1 MSEDVL
7 TSLSTRLRARAE
19 RVTPREVRGRILR
32 IEGTMIRATLENA
45 RIGEECLLEDPE
57 TGQRLTAEVVGFDD
71 GAVVLAPGGSTRGL
85 SNQAAVIATGVL
97 PKAPAGSDMLGRVI
111 DAYGQPLD
119 KGGAIPTRAPLHRDP
134 PDPLSRP
141 IVSET
146 FATGVRAIDGMLTM
160 GAGQRM
166 GIFGAAGV
174 GKSTLLSQIIRNS
187 DADAVVLGLI
197 GERGREVREFL
208 DNDLGEEGLKKA
220 AVVVATSDRPATER
234 LRAAYAAIAA
244 AEAFRDEGK
253 SVLLLIDSVTRVA
266 RAIREIGLAAGE
278 PPVRRGFPPST
289 FAILP
294 QLVERAGR
302 DPNGSITAFYTV
314 LVEGDDDN
322 ADPVADEVRSLLD
335 GHIILS
341 RKLAGAGHFPAI
353 DVLTSKSRIMDAV
366 VSEVHTKAARDVVA
380 MLSKLEEVEF
390 LVQVGEYKEGSDPA
404 ADRALA
410 KRDAINEILR
420 QGTDEPAD
428 FAETLSRLEE
438 VVS

>member
-1 MSEDVL
+1 
-7 TSLSTRLRARAE
+7 
-19 RVTPREVRGRILR
+19 
-32 IEGTMIRATLENA
+32 
-45 RIGEECLLEDPE
+45 
-57 TGQRLTAEVVGFDD
+57 
-71 GAVVLAPGGSTRGL
+71 
-85 SNQAAVIATGVL
+85 
-97 PKAPAGSDMLGRVI
+97 
-111 DAYGQPLD
+111 
-119 KGGAIPTRAPLHRDP
+119 
-134 PDPLSRP
+134 
-141 IVSET
+141 
-146 FATGVRAIDGMLTM
+146 
-160 GAGQRM
+160 
-166 GIFGAAGV
+166 
-174 GKSTLLSQIIRNS
+174 
-187 DADAVVLGLI
+187 
-197 GERGREVREFL
+197 
-208 DNDLGEEGLKKA
+208 
-220 AVVVATSDRPATER
+220 
-234 LRAAYAAIAA
+234 
-244 AEAFRDEGK
+244 
-253 SVLLLIDSVTRVA
+253 LLLIDSVTRVA